1 MNGKVLEIENDVFL
15 QSRRNADIIIVICS
29 LSCIRLP
36 YRFDAEYEEESPHG
50 TNNCE

>member
-1 MNGKVLEIENDVFL
+1 MNGKVLEIENAVFL

-29 LSCIRLP
+29 LIRLP